1 MIQQN
6 PTIRNDNH
14 PTVAIITV
22 NYYEKL
28 AVDSMMENKVT
39 YVRHKP
45 EGLYIYLK
53 IYLFIAL

>member
-14 PTVAIITV
+14 PTIAIITV

-28 AVDSMMENKVT
+28 AVDSMMENKLT
-39 YVRHKP
+39 YVRQKP
-45 EGLYIYLK
+45 EGKL
-53 IYLFIAL
+53 